1 MDLSVNPHLV
11 LRSDLLFNTSSRITA
26 AHLMVDLLF
35 PSPNEKT
42 PNHLVSLDPW
52 LLDVF
57 FP

>member
-1 MDLSVNPHLV
+1 MDLSVNSHLV
-11 LRSDLLFNTSSRITA
+11 LESDLLFNTSSLITA
-26 AHLMVDLLF
+26 AHLMVEF
-35 PSPNEKT
+35 PFPNEKM